1 MCDGCVLNGRCSGCD
16 DAGWYDFRRE
26 EEERE
31 SWFEDE
37 SEDRGLYSPSMPWNA
52 PGMSVSDFI

>member
-16 DAGWYDFRRE
+16 DAGWYDYRRE

-31 SWFEDE
+31 AWFEDWD
-37 SEDRGLYSPSMPWNA
+37 DRDYYSPSTPWNA
-52 PGMSVSDFI
+52 PGMTPQDFI